1 MNNGFVTRKL
11 ELASS
16 LGERLK
22 KIRLK
27 ANIRI
32 EEMARVMKIQKDYLV
47 ALEEGKYDQLPAD
60 VYVRGYLKQYVSYLG
75 LDYDEILELYKKE
88 RGIEEHIKKS
98 KAYPEPS
105 RRINF
110 VITPKMI
117 RVAGILILVLGLFF
131 YLWMQL
137 TSLAAPPTLEIYE
150 PASDVTIKEGIIKI
164 KGKTEP
170 EIELFINDKLI
181 SIDGQ
186 GNFEESVGLT
196 QGMNTLNVKA
206 KSKVGKETEITRK
219 VLVELPEVQK
229 VAGEQDQNK
238 PKKCTEELELI
249 ITIKDDP
256 TWLHILEDDKIVFSQ
271 VAPVDFFKIFH
282 AKEKITIS
290 SGKAHTTFVEFCGK
304 DLGALGEKGEVV
316 SGEEFTRDKLEE

>member
-27 ANIRI
+27 ANIRL
-32 EEMARVMKIQKDYLV
+32 EEIAQAMKIQKDYLV
-47 ALEEGKYDQLPAD
+47 ALEEGQYDQLPAD

-105 RRINF
+105 RRVNF
-110 VITPKMI
+110 VITPKII

-137 TSLAAPPTLEIYE
+137 TSLAAPPMLEIYE
-150 PASDVTIKEGIIKI
+150 PASNITIIENIIKI

-170 EIELFINDKLI
+170 EVELFINDKLI

-229 VAGEQDQNK
+229 VAGEQNQDE
-238 PKKCTEELELI
+238 PEKCSDGLELT

-256 TWLHILEDDKIVFSQ
+256 TWLHILEDDDVVFSQ
-271 VAPVDFFKIFH
+271 VASVDFFKIFH

-290 SGKAHTTFVEFCGK
+290 SGKAHTTFVEFCGQ

-316 SGEEFTRDKLEE
+316 KSREFIKDMIK